1 MADETAELEPPPAA
15 KPPKEK
21 ASKEKSSKEKDKDK
35 DKGNGK
41 KGKAAKGGAKATPAA
56 ASKPGALSL
65 SLAEHPRAVF
75 RIKQAKEAGG
85 LAGFV
90 FGAYL
95 SFHTHTMFETG
106 VRALMAG
113 IACYVIVW
121 GAAVFL
127 WRHLI
132 IAELRSREQAL
143 LATEL
148 AKLEGRT

>member
-1 MADETAELEPPPAA
+1 MADKED

-21 ASKEKSSKEKDKDK
+21 KQ
-35 DKGNGK
+35 
-41 KGKAAKGGAKATPAA
+41 KAKPVKAGAKVPAEA
-56 ASKPGALSL
+56 ASSKPGALSL
-65 SLAEHPRAVF
+65 SLAEHPRAVL

-90 FGAYL
+90 LGAYL

-106 VRALMAG
+106 VRALIAG
-113 IACYVIVW
+113 ISCYVIVW

-132 IAELRSREQAL
+132 IAELRSREQTL
-143 LATEL
+143 LASEL
-148 AKLEGRT
+148 SKLEGRT

>member
-1 MADETAELEPPPAA
+1 MAAKKD
-15 KPPKEK
+15 KPPKDK
-21 ASKEKSSKEKDKDK
+21 APKQ
-35 DKGNGK
+35 
-41 KGKAAKGGAKATPAA
+41 KGKAGKTDAKAAAGSA

-65 SLAEHPRAVF
+65 SLAEHPRAVL

-85 LAGFV
+85 LAGFLV
-90 FGAYL
+90 GGYL

-106 VRALMAG
+106 LRALMAG
-113 IACYVIVW
+113 IGCYVVMW

-143 LATEL
+143 MASEL